1 MNQGTVFLVVV
12 VMAFVALAIA
22 AWIVVHKIRTNR
34 LRGRFGPE
42 YERTVAEL
50 GDRGKAE
57 DELEARRKRVE
68 KLTLRPLSPEQQE
81 RFGSQWAAAQARFVD
96 DPKGAVADANRLVKD
111 VMLARGYPMGDFE
124 QRAADIS
131 VDHPGVVSNYRSA
144 REIASRS
151 EAGKAST
158 EDLRKAVIYY
168 RALFEELLE
177 APQLV
182 GVAR

>member
-1 MNQGTVFLVVV
+1 MSQSTVFLVVV
-12 VMAFVALAIA
+12 AMAFVALAIT
-22 AWIVVHKIRTNR
+22 AWIVAHKIRTNR

-57 DELEARRKRVE
+57 DELEARRRRVA
-68 KLTLRPLSPEQQE
+68 KLTLRPVSPEEQE
-81 RFGSQWAAAQARFVD
+81 RFGSQWAAVQARFVD

-111 VMLARGYPMGDFE
+111 VMLARGYPMADFE

-151 EAGKAST
+151 ETGKAST
-158 EDLRKAVIYY
+158 EDLRKAVVYY

-177 APQLV
+177 APQLM
-182 GVAR
+182 GAAR